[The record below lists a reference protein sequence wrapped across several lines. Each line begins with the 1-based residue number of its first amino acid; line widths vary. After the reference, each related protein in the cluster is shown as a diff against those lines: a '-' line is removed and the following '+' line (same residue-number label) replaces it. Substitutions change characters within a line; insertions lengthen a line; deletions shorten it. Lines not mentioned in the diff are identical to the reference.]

1 MPSTRIVASVAAAA
15 VIGGGAGAAIT
26 TLEGIGPADGSLGP
40 VQEAFRQAHGLQ
52 CGFCTPGMIMTAVDL
67 VNRKG
72 NSLDDKTI
80 REELEGNIC
89 LCTGYHNIVKSIAA
103 GAKAMA

>member
-1 MPSTRIVASVAAAA
+1 
-15 VIGGGAGAAIT
+15 
-26 TLEGIGPADGSLGP
+26 
-40 VQEAFRQAHGLQ
+40 
-52 CGFCTPGMIMTAVDL
+52 MIMTAVDL
-67 VNRKG
+67 VQRKG

-89 LCTGYHNIVKSIAA
+89 RCTGYHNIVKSIAA